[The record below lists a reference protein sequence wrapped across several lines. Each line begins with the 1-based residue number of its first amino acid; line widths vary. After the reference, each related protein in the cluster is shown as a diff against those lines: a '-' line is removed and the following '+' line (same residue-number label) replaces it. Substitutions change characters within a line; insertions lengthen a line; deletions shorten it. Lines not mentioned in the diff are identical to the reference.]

1 MVKTGSKL
9 TNLSDIELVQLALEN
24 NQNAFNELYIRHL
37 FGVTYRISCFG
48 FPKEDI
54 EELTQDSFNKAFK
67 KLNQFDPHE
76 GPFQAWIYKIAR
88 NTALD
93 HISKHKRMKNQM
105 LMDDVS
111 ELKEMQAEM
120 QSPEEDIIIQQE
132 HEKLLNNIEKLK
144 DDYRI
149 VAKMNLIDFYG
160 YQEIADT
167 LEMPL
172 NTVKTKIHRAK
183 EQLKKMMD
191 LSDELL

>member
-1 MVKTGSKL
+1 MKL

-24 NQNAFNELYIRHL
+24 NQNAFNELYNRHR

-48 FPKEDI
+48 FQHEDI
-54 EELTQDSFNKAFK
+54 EELAQDSFNKAFK
-67 KLNQFDPHE
+67 KLALYDPNE
-76 GPFQAWIYKIAR
+76 APFQAWLYKIAR

-93 HISKHKRMKNQM
+93 YLSKQNRKRTQM
-105 LMDDVS
+105 PIDDIY
-111 ELKEMQAEM
+111 ELKELQAEM

-132 HEKLLNNIEKLK
+132 HEKLLNNIERLK
-144 DDYRI
+144 DDYRT